1 MIKEKTCCFS
11 GHRILPASFDIE
23 SLKKLVYRTVNDGF
37 DTFLCGMAIGFD
49 AACFKVLEEV
59 KEANDIKIIA
69 CVPCNTQS
77 KFFNKKQKK
86 EYERMIS
93 KADEVVNVA
102 DDYYD
107 GCMMDRNV
115 FMVDNSSRL
124 ICYLNY
130 GHGGTYS
137 TVKYAAESGIEV
149 IYFGKE

>member
-11 GHRILPASFDIE
+11 GHRILPLDFDKESFE
-23 SLKKLVYRTVNDGF
+23 KLVYKTVNDGF

-49 AACFKVLEEV
+49 ALCFSVLEKVRESY
-59 KEANDIKIIA
+59 DIKIIA

-77 KFFNKKQKK
+77 KFFNKKQKA

-93 KADEVVNVA
+93 KADSVINVGGE
-102 DDYYD
+102 YYD
-107 GCMMDRNV
+107 GCMMDRNK

-137 TVKYAAESGIEV
+137 TVKYAVEAGAEV
-149 IYFGKE
+149 IYFGKK

>member
-1 MIKEKTCCFS
+1 
-11 GHRILPASFDIE
+11 
-23 SLKKLVYRTVNDGF
+23 
-37 DTFLCGMAIGFD
+37 
-49 AACFKVLEEV
+49 
-59 KEANDIKIIA
+59 
-69 CVPCNTQS
+69 
-77 KFFNKKQKK
+77 
-86 EYERMIS
+86 MIS

-149 IYFGKE
+149 VYFGKE

>member
-11 GHRILPASFDIE
+11 GHRILPLDFDKESFE
-23 SLKKLVYRTVNDGF
+23 KLVYKTVNDGF

-49 AACFKVLEEV
+49 ALCFSVLERV
-59 KEANDIKIIA
+59 KESYDIKIIA

-93 KADEVVNVA
+93 DADEVIVVTEE
-102 DDYYD
+102 YYD
-107 GCMMDRNV
+107 GCMMERNK

-137 TVKYAAESGIEV
+137 TVKYAVESGVEV
-149 IYFGKE
+149 VYFGKK